1 VLVIDDDPVN
11 LLVATMQLGEF
22 GAQVTEAADG
32 ETAWDILQSQDFD
45 VLFVD
50 VQLPGI
56 SGLEVV
62 QRVRA
67 RPGNRQPLIAVMTAS
82 ATSADQQAALDA
94 GADTF
99 VPKPATL
106 ADIGAALGI
115 ER

>member
-1 VLVIDDDPVN
+1 
-11 LLVATMQLGEF
+11 
-22 GAQVTEAADG
+22 
-32 ETAWDILQSQDFD
+32 
-45 VLFVD
+45 
-50 VQLPGI
+50 
-56 SGLEVV
+56 
-62 QRVRA
+62 
-67 RPGNRQPLIAVMTAS
+67 MTAS